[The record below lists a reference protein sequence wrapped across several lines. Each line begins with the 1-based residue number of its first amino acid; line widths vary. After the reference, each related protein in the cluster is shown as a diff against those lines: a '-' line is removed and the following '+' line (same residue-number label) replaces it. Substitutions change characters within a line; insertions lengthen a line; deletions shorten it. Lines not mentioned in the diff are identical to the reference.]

1 MNITFLIG
9 NGFDLNLGLNT
20 RYTDVYEKYV
30 ETESQSDNIKKF
42 KIALKNDM
50 FEYKKWSDFEM
61 GMAEYA
67 ANFETEAEFIEC
79 VRDFKSFMI
88 EHIHMEELALLPR
101 IKDFKITDAFYSSIW
116 FFSMLLKPNSRDV
129 FIKKFETYSNWTA
142 NFISFNY
149 TSALDIII
157 ETTTDH
163 FSNPKRILG
172 DVIHIHGRLDG
183 DVILGVDNLEQFKNL
198 KFPLSRKAKRSF
210 IKPIVNSD
218 YDSSRVSK
226 ALEMISTSS
235 VICVY
240 GLALG
245 ESDDMWRKALGK
257 WLMSSRNNH
266 LVYSYYETKTYS
278 VSYPEDILE
287 REEECKEDVLNR
299 LGIPD
304 DERQDIEKQI
314 HIPVG
319 KNIFDFSDIL

>member
-20 RYTDVYEKYV
+20 RYTDVYENYV

-42 KIALKNDM
+42 KLALKNDM
-50 FEYKKWSDFEM
+50 PEYKNWSDFEM
-61 GMAEYA
+61 GMAQYA
-67 ANFETEAEFIEC
+67 ENFETEAEFIEC
-79 VRDFKSFMI
+79 VRDFKAFMI
-88 EHIHMEELALLPR
+88 EHIRMEELALLPR
-101 IKDFKITDAFYSSIW
+101 IDDLKIFDAFHSSIW
-116 FFSMLLKPNSRDV
+116 LFSMLLKPNSRDV
-129 FIKKFETYSNWTA
+129 IARKFDNQANWRM

-149 TSALDIII
+149 TSILDVMV
-157 ETTTDH
+157 ENTKTYY
-163 FSNPKRILG
+163 SNPNRALG
-172 DVIHIHGRLDG
+172 SVIHVHGRLDG

-210 IKPIVNSD
+210 IKPFVNSD

-226 ALEMISTSS
+226 ALELILSSS

-240 GLALG
+240 GSALG

-257 WLMSSRNNH
+257 WLLSSRNNH

-299 LGIPD
+299 LEIPD
-304 DERQDIEKQI
+304 DKRQDIEKQI